1 MADVVRSTVEEV
13 LNVKID
19 LTIKHIQDYG
29 NYKVSVQRATNILSF
44 KPQHDVSSIVRNL
57 LEHRAEFADMDNSR
71 YYNIFNNNC
80 DSL

>member
-1 MADVVRSTVEEV
+1 
-13 LNVKID
+13 
-19 LTIKHIQDYG
+19 
-29 NYKVSVQRATNILSF
+29 
-44 KPQHDVSSIVRNL
+44 VRNL